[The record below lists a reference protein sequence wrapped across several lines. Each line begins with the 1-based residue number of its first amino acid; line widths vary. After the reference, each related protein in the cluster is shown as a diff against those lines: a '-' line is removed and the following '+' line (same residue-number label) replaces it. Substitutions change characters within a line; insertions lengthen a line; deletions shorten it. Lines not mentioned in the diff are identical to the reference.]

1 MNTNTKKFTELSG
14 VTPSEN
20 ALREEK
26 TLQFW
31 DENNIFEKTLE
42 KESPAGEYHF
52 FEGPPT
58 ANGRPGIHHVAARSF
73 KDIIPRYKTMRG
85 FRVHR
90 KAGWDTHGLPV
101 ELQVEK
107 QLGLQSK
114 KQVAE
119 YGIELF
125 NQKCRESVWTYKDEW
140 EAVTTRMGYW
150 LDMDHPYITYKND
163 YIEGV
168 WSVVKK
174 ISEKKSQD
182 NKDLLYKDFKI
193 LPWCSRCGTGLSSHE
208 LNQPGAYQDVKDV
221 TAYVKFKVTPG
232 QKIDVFTK
240 EWNPPMGHDGDL
252 SYLEKKEY
260 ITDGNL
266 TLVAWTTTP
275 WTLPGNVALAIKKD
289 QTYKILISKEN
300 KEKII
305 IDRSSYLKF
314 EKAGGLENYS
324 VHTEVLGED
333 LVGIKY
339 EPLYPFISNSLPMD
353 QQSKLENAFQVYA
366 ADFVTT
372 TDGTG
377 IVHIAPM
384 YGQDDFELGTAHDL
398 PKFHVVGED
407 GKYISGC
414 DTETLKLSGRYVKET
429 DGNPPAGGKP
439 TLAIDIINDLTAR
452 GLLFK
457 KENYAHSYP
466 HCWRCN
472 TPLLYYARGSWY
484 FRMSALR
491 DKLLAA
497 NENINWEP
505 DHIKSGRFGEWLD
518 GIRDWAISRD
528 RFWGTPLPIWE
539 TCSTGSGQAS
549 NGSKRVVIGTVE
561 DIKKYSKK
569 SGNKYF
575 IMRHGQAGSN
585 ITHTWDFAKDPENH
599 LTIAGQEQV
608 RVSAEF
614 LRDKKLDVIIYSPIL
629 RTSETAKITA
639 ETIGFTGE
647 MIADDRVIEWQ
658 VGSEYQGK
666 SLQDYLAVRNAAENR
681 YTYKTH
687 DGESYSELVNRCG
700 DFVYDIEQKYTDK
713 NILIVCHNSSARGLD
728 LVMKGFTYDD
738 LLKNHPA
745 EYPWKNAE
753 IREIDFTPL
762 PHNDHYELDLHKP
775 YIDQVELELDGEP
788 LVRTSEVMDVWLDSG
803 CMPYAQSHV
812 LGTDMD
818 WNPAPAD
825 YIAEGVDQTRGW
837 FYTMHAIAN
846 LLNDTPT
853 NNYNNVTCLGLL
865 MAADGTKMSK
875 SKGNI
880 ISPWEVFQK
889 FGADVARFWF
899 YSVNAPGETKNFDEK
914 SLDEVNKK
922 VFNPLRNVVSFYEM
936 YKPDE
941 VLSQDPLQSTN
952 VLDQW
957 ILSLWAQTHAAV
969 TAGLDTYDM
978 LTPSRTIKDF
988 ISELSTWYIRR
999 SRDRFKSDDINDR
1012 NYALATTQYIL
1023 KNIAITMAPFT
1034 PFLAEELW
1042 QKLRHEDD
1050 EISVHLCDWCD
1061 TLSSPGEGRGEVLG
1075 NMQIVRNIVTLGL
1088 EARQQANIKV
1098 RQPLASLKVASEKL
1112 LVLRSLGEAGASEYL
1127 NIIKDELNIK
1137 QVITDETLTLDQVVL
1152 DTVIT
1157 DDLRDEGDMR
1167 DIIRSIQDMRK
1178 SAELVPSDMVTVTL
1192 STAQPAWFNHK
1203 QAFTAELLT
1212 TVGAR
1217 EIVWGAKQNKVEK
1230 V

>member
-1 MNTNTKKFTELSG
+1 MKNLNYHKYLSESASSADKS
-14 VTPSEN
+14 PNAASEESI
-20 ALREEK
+20 LR
-26 TLQFW
+26 FW
-31 DENNIFEKTLE
+31 DEHNIFEKTLE
-42 KESPAGEYHF
+42 REAPAGEYHF

-107 QLGLQSK
+107 QLGLTSK
-114 KQVAE
+114 KQVVE
-119 YGIELF
+119 YGVELF

-140 EAVTTRMGYW
+140 EAVTARMGYW

-193 LPWCSRCGTGLSSHE
+193 LPWCTRCGTALSSHE
-208 LNQPGAYQDVKDV
+208 LGQPGAYQDVKDV

-232 QKIDVFTK
+232 QERLGYTVPENAYF
-240 EWNPPMGHDGDL
+240 L
-252 SYLEKKEY
+252 
-260 ITDGNL
+260 
-266 TLVAWTTTP
+266 AWTTTP
-275 WTLPGNVALAIKKD
+275 WTLPGNVALALGGDIDYAVIQTEGEFCDDGYYVIARDMVDKIFGTEFGKIEKGHWGAKSNAHSKITCIEVIKG
-289 QTYKILISKEN
+289 S
-300 KEKII
+300 
-305 IDRSSYLKF
+305 
-314 EKAGGLENYS
+314 
-324 VHTEVLGED
+324 D
-333 LVGIKY
+333 LVGLKY
-339 EPLYPFISNSLPMD
+339 EPLYPFISNSLPAD

-414 DTETLKLSGRYVKET
+414 DTDAFASSADKLKLSGRYVKEV
-429 DGNPPAGGKP
+429 DDAGKP

-452 GLLFK
+452 DLLFK

-491 DKLLAA
+491 AQLLAA

-539 TCSTGSGQAS
+539 NTD
-549 NGSKRVVIGTVE
+549 GSKRVVISGIE

-569 SGNKYF
+569 SGNNYYV
-575 IMRHGQAGSN
+575 MRHGQAGSN
-585 ITHTWDFAKDPENH
+585 VSHTWDFQGDPENH
-599 LTIAGQEQV
+599 LTETGQEQV

-614 LRDKKLDVIIYSPIL
+614 LRDKNIDVVIHSPIV
-629 RTSETAKITA
+629 RTVETAQIA
-639 ETIGFTGE
+639 AQTIGYHGDMAVDTR
-647 MIADDRVIEWQ
+647 IIEWQ
-658 VGSEYQGK
+658 AGSEFQGK
-666 SLQDYLAVRNAAENR
+666 PLEDFLNQRNASENR
-681 YTYKTH
+681 YTYKH
-687 DGESYSELVNRCG
+687 SDGESFAEVVKRCG
-700 DFVYDIEQKYTDK
+700 DFMYDLEQKYSGK
-713 NILIVCHNSSARGLD
+713 NILIVTHNSAARGID
-728 LVMKGFTYDD
+728 LVARGFNFED
-738 LLKNHPA
+738 LLKNPPQ
-745 EYPWKNAE
+745 EYPWDNAE
-753 IREIDFTPL
+753 IRKIDFTPL
-762 PHNDHYELDLHKP
+762 PHNEHYELDLHKP
-775 YIDQVELELDGEP
+775 YIDQVVLELDGEK
-788 LVRTSEVMDVWLDSG
+788 LTRTSEVMDVWFDSG
-803 CMPYAQSHV
+803 AMPYAQSHI
-812 LGTDMD
+812 LGTEMN

-846 LLNDTPT
+846 LLGDAPT

-880 ISPWEVFQK
+880 VSPWEVFQK

-936 YKPDE
+936 YKPDG
-941 VLSQDPLQSTN
+941 VLLQDPLQSTN

-978 LTPSRTIKDF
+978 LTPSRAIKDF
-988 ISELSTWYIRR
+988 IGELSTWYIRR

-1012 NYALATTQYIL
+1012 NYALATTRYIL

-1042 QKLRHEDD
+1042 QTLRNEDD
-1050 EISVHLCDWCD
+1050 EISVHLCDWASIVS
-1061 TLSSPGEGRGEVLG
+1061 TEQSEILK
-1075 NMQIVRNIVTLGL
+1075 NMETVRSIVTLGL

-1098 RQPLASLKVASEKL
+1098 RQPLQSLTIASNT
-1112 LVLRSLGEAGASEYL
+1112 LGQEYL
-1127 NIIKDELNIK
+1127 DIICDELNIK
-1137 QVITDETLTLDQVVL
+1137 QVITDETLTPDQVVL

-1178 SAELVPSDMVTVTL
+1178 SAELVPSDVVTVTL
-1192 STAQPAWFNHK
+1192 TTAEPAWFNNN
-1203 QAFTAELLT
+1203 QTLTTELLT

-1217 EIVWGAKQNKVEK
+1217 EIVWGSGDDKVVK
-1230 V
+1230 I